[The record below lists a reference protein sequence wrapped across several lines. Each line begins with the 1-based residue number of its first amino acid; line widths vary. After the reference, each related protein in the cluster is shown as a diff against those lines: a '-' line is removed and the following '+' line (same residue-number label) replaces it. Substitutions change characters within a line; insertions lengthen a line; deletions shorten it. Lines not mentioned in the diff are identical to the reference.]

1 LWTDYLARFG
11 GPIPSFAYAQTGK
24 ISHWITR
31 RLRSR
36 GMSETA
42 KAAASQ
48 PLVEIAKIVEFI
60 TRALV
65 AAGIPAEGA
74 GQVAALMAEADARGG
89 DAHGV
94 FRLPQYVKQ
103 IQSGAVNPRPNI
115 QIVKSQAGT
124 ALVDGDN
131 ALGHLVMKRA
141 TDLAIEKARQCGVAW
156 VGTRRS
162 NHAGPAQLYPRMIAA
177 QDMIGLYFC
186 VGNANLVPPW
196 GGTEVLLSTNPIAI
210 AVPASRHPVISLD
223 MATTNTAF
231 GKIRLKAQR
240 GEPMPEGWM
249 IDRQG
254 KPLTDPKRAS
264 EGFLLPIGGPKGY
277 GLALMIGLLAGT
289 LNGAAFG
296 RDVVDYTVDSKT
308 PSNTGQSIVAA
319 NIAAFADVRAFKEQ
333 VDKVWDV
340 MKSSPTLPGFDEVRL
355 PGERSEQI
363 YRERLAH
370 GVPLGDSQR
379 KALDELADRLSIQRL
394 Q

>member
-1 LWTDYLARFG
+1 
-11 GPIPSFAYAQTGK
+11 
-24 ISHWITR
+24 
-31 RLRSR
+31 
-36 GMSETA
+36 MSETA
-42 KAAASQ
+42 KPAAGQ
-48 PLVEIAKIVEFI
+48 PLVNVAILVEFI
-60 TRALV
+60 ARALA
-65 AAGIPAEGA
+65 AAGIPPDDA

-115 QIVKSQAGT
+115 TIVSSKAGT
-124 ALVDGDN
+124 ALLDGDN

-141 TDLAIEKARQCGVAW
+141 AELAIEKARQCGVGW

-162 NHAGPAQLYPRMIAA
+162 NHAGPAQLYPRMAAA
-177 QDMIGLYFC
+177 QDMIGIYFC
-186 VGNANLVPPW
+186 VGNANLLPPW

-210 AVPASRHPVISLD
+210 AVPASRHPIITLD

-254 KPLTDPKRAS
+254 RPLTDPKRAS
-264 EGFLLPIGGPKGY
+264 EGFLVPIGGPKGY
-277 GLALMIGLLAGT
+277 GLALMIGLIAGI

-308 PSNTGQSIVAA
+308 PSNTGQSI
-319 NIAAFADVRAFKEQ
+319 IAVDIEAFADVQAFKEQ

-340 MKSSPTLPGFDEVRL
+340 MKSSPTLPGVDEVRL
-355 PGERSEQI
+355 PGEHSERI
-363 YRERLAH
+363 YRERMAH
-370 GVPLGDSQR
+370 GVSLSNGQR
-379 KALDELADRLSIQRL
+379 KILDELANSLGIQRL

>member
-1 LWTDYLARFG
+1 
-11 GPIPSFAYAQTGK
+11 
-24 ISHWITR
+24 
-31 RLRSR
+31 
-36 GMSETA
+36 MSETA
-42 KAAASQ
+42 KLAASQ
-48 PLVEIAKIVEFI
+48 PPVSVATLVDFI
-60 TRALV
+60 SRTLT
-65 AAGIPAEGA
+65 AAGIPPDDARI
-74 GQVAALMAEADARGG
+74 VAALMAESDARGG

-103 IQSGAVNPRPNI
+103 IEGGTVNPRPNI
-115 QIVKSQAGT
+115 QVVNDRAGS
-124 ALVDGDN
+124 ALIDGDN

-141 TDLAIEKARQCGVAW
+141 TDLAIEKARNCGVAW

-162 NHAGPAQLYPRMIAA
+162 NHAGPAQLYPRMAAA
-177 QDMIGLYFC
+177 QDMIGMYFC
-186 VGNANLVPPW
+186 VGNANLLPPW
-196 GGTEVLLSTNPIAI
+196 GGTEALLSTNPISI
-210 AVPASRHPVISLD
+210 SVPGLRHPTITLD

-249 IDRQG
+249 IDREG
-254 KPLTDPKRAS
+254 KPLTDAKRAS

-308 PSNTGQSIVAA
+308 PSNTGQAIVAV
-319 NIAAFADVRAFKEQ
+319 NIAAFSELDAFKES
-333 VDKVWDV
+333 VDEVWEV

-363 YRERLAH
+363 YRERMAQ
-370 GVPLGDSQR
+370 GVPLNEGQR
-379 KALDELADRLSIQRL
+379 KILKELADRLHIVPL
-394 Q
+394 E

>member
-1 LWTDYLARFG
+1 
-11 GPIPSFAYAQTGK
+11 
-24 ISHWITR
+24 
-31 RLRSR
+31 
-36 GMSETA
+36 MSETA
-42 KAAASQ
+42 KPATSP
-48 PLVEIAKIVEFI
+48 PLVEVANLVTFI
-60 TRALV
+60 TRALA
-65 AAGIPAEGA
+65 AAGIPPEDASR
-74 GQVAALMAEADARGG
+74 VAALMAEADARGG

-115 QIVKSQAGT
+115 QVLSNQAGT

-131 ALGHLVMKRA
+131 AVGHLVMKRA
-141 TDLAIEKARQCGVAW
+141 TELAIEKARQYGVGW

-162 NHAGPAQLYPRMIAA
+162 NHAGPAQLYPRMVAA

-186 VGNANLVPPW
+186 VGNTNLVPPW

-210 AVPASRHPVISLD
+210 AVPASRHPIISLD

-240 GEPMPEGWM
+240 NEPMPEGWM

-308 PSNTGQSIVAA
+308 PSNTGQSIVAV
-319 NIAAFADVRAFKEQ
+319 NIAAFADVPSFKQQ
-333 VDKVWDV
+333 VDEVWDV
-340 MKSSPTLPGFDEVRL
+340 MKSSPTLPGVDEVRL
-355 PGERSEQI
+355 PGEHSEQI
-363 YRERLAH
+363 YRERMAH
-370 GVPLGDSQR
+370 GVPLSDTQR
-379 KALDELADRLSIQRL
+379 KVLDELADRLGISRL
-394 Q
+394 

>member
-1 LWTDYLARFG
+1 
-11 GPIPSFAYAQTGK
+11 
-24 ISHWITR
+24 
-31 RLRSR
+31 
-36 GMSETA
+36 MSETA
-42 KAAASQ
+42 KPAPGQ
-48 PLVEIAKIVEFI
+48 LGVEIAEIISFV
-60 TRALV
+60 TRGLASV
-65 AAGIPAEGA
+65 GIPPEEA
-74 GQVAALMAEADARGG
+74 GQVAALMAESDARGG

-103 IQSGAVNPRPNI
+103 IQEGAVNARPNI
-115 QIVKSQAGT
+115 RIVGERAGT

-141 TDLAIEKARQCGVAW
+141 TALAIEKARQCGIGW

-162 NHAGPAQLYPRMIAA
+162 NHAGPAQLYPRIVAA

-196 GGTEVLLSTNPIAI
+196 GGTEVLLSTNPVAI
-210 AVPASRHPVISLD
+210 AVPASQHPSIVLD

-240 GEPMPEGWM
+240 NEPMPEGWM

-254 KPLTDPKRAS
+254 QPLTDPRRAS
-264 EGFLLPIGGPKGY
+264 EGFLVPVGGPKGY
-277 GLALMIGLLAGT
+277 GLALMFGLLAGT

-308 PSNTGQSIVAA
+308 ASNTGQAIMAVDVS
-319 NIAAFADVRAFKEQ
+319 AFADVQSFKRS
-333 VDKVWDV
+333 VDEVWEV
-340 MKSSPTLPGFDEVRL
+340 MKSSPTLPGVDEVRL
-355 PGERSEQI
+355 PGERSEML
-363 YRERLAH
+363 YRERMAR
-370 GVPLGDSQR
+370 GVPLGAPLR
-379 KALDELADRLSIQRL
+379 KVLDELADRLGIQRL